1 MRQVLR
7 SYIRQHH
14 LALVALFIALGGTSY
29 AAVVLPKN
37 SVGTKQIKPKGV
49 KGSDIAA
56 SAITSAKVKNGSLLS
71 ADFKPGQLAAGAPG
85 AQGPIGAPGPQGSQG
100 LKGGP
105 GAPGTNGAT
114 NLTTVTASCS
124 PAPCTGA
131 IANCP
136 TGQKATG
143 GGGIAG
149 GNQFIF
155 GSSPAPGT
163 GTPSGWSVLAAAP
176 SGEPATAFVTAYV
189 VCASP

>member
-1 MRQVLR
+1 M
-7 SYIRQHH
+7 HA
-14 LALVALFIALGGTSY
+14 ALVDLG
-29 AAVVLPKN
+29 AATRRA
-37 SVGTKQIKPKGV
+37 GR
-49 KGSDIAA
+49 
-56 SAITSAKVKNGSLLS
+56 
-71 ADFKPGQLAAGAPG
+71 PGQLAAGAPG

-100 LKGGP
+100 LKGDS

-131 IANCP
+131 TANCP

-155 GSSPAPGT
+155 GSSPSPGT
-163 GTPSGWSVLAAAP
+163 GTPFGWSVLAASP
-176 SGEPATAFVTAYV
+176 SGSPATSTVTAYV

>member
-1 MRQVLR
+1 VVTDKTKMIANGVEARV
-7 SYIRQHH
+7 IRDT
-14 LALVALFIALGGTSY
+14 ASE
-29 AAVVLPKN
+29 
-37 SVGTKQIKPKGV
+37 KGV
-49 KGSDIAA
+49 PVEVTDDWFAQDNAGNIWYLGEYVTNYENGKVVDHEGS
-56 SAITSAKVKNGSLLS
+56 
-71 ADFKPGQLAAGAPG
+71 FEAGVD
-85 AQGPIGAPGPQGSQG
+85 GPPGPQG
-100 LKGGP
+100 LKGDT

-131 IANCP
+131 TANCP

-155 GSSPAPGT
+155 GSSPSPGT
-163 GTPSGWSVLAAAP
+163 GTPSGWSVLAASP
-176 SGEPATAFVTAYV
+176 SGSPATSTVTAYV